1 MEKQQIKE
9 ELRKVNREIEE
20 LIINLSGLKS
30 RRADLL
36 SQLCDELQTILEK
49 RSMDPYLVWN
59 GKLSSGKVKFE
70 ELRIYFT
77 NFRNI
82 DKEEE
87 VPETSVAEVTEELPE
102 EKSKIKK
109 SKGKKKYIKFL
120 DIFTQLKSDRS
131 TITMSDIEI
140 LNNPVWTRIVKH
152 DPSEKPETL
161 DKNKDFFV
169 TKGSMISLE
178 CLKEVCFTLSMNIEP
193 KETRQLVKEVLERY
207 GYSCTIDSLSIEK
220 PSRKKEIEIDESIIE
235 EKAES
240 DNIKEKMTDSE
251 IAETLF

>member
-1 MEKQQIKE
+1 
-9 ELRKVNREIEE
+9 
-20 LIINLSGLKS
+20 
-30 RRADLL
+30 
-36 SQLCDELQTILEK
+36 
-49 RSMDPYLVWN
+49 MDPYLVWN

-77 NFRNI
+77 KFRNI
-82 DKEEE
+82 NKEEE
-87 VPETSVAEVTEELPE
+87 VPEINVAEVTEESPE
-102 EKSKIKK
+102 EKSKVKK

-131 TITMSDIEI
+131 TVTMSDIEI

-169 TKGSMISLE
+169 TKGTIISLE
-178 CLKEVCFTLSMNIEP
+178 CLKEVCYILSMKIDP
-193 KETRQLVKEVLERY
+193 KETRQLVKEILERY
-207 GYSCTIDSLSIEK
+207 GFSCNIDSLSVEK
-220 PSRKKEIEIDESIIE
+220 PSRR
-235 EKAES
+235 
-240 DNIKEKMTDSE
+240 KEKDEDIVEDMIESEVVKETMTESE